1 MEAWKELC
9 NNLKAEAEAKKED
22 VNNIRL
28 PDEPQKPQLE
38 QPRITETVVSSQQP
52 SVIDDSL
59 TGFRIGSSWDADG
72 TRFVCI
78 SAAANKA
85 IWCNADDV
93 SFYFNIAICLTV
105 IASFFYF
112 ALPLGLCS
120 QTCGMWYFGIFIT
133 DQKIITKDVLP
144 IRAYSFFLLSVLT
157 CYLVPFFVIIGLR
170 SPAEM
175 LLKVRMIKVAAAA

>member
-1 MEAWKELC
+1 MADIIKYRAAEKEKYKENMEAWKELC

-22 VNNIRL
+22 VNSIRL

-93 SFYFNIAICLTV
+93 SFYFNIAI
-105 IASFFYF
+105 
-112 ALPLGLCS
+112 
-120 QTCGMWYFGIFIT
+120 
-133 DQKIITKDVLP
+133 
-144 IRAYSFFLLSVLT
+144 
-157 CYLVPFFVIIGLR
+157 
-170 SPAEM
+170 
-175 LLKVRMIKVAAAA
+175 